1 MQSGCYTVCWYCSMF
16 VAKRVYVQMRTMM
29 WYARFYVLLIS
40 IYIIYFNIRACSMIF
55 FDMSLTF
62 GLFCQ
67 MNKIFIST
75 CTFLCAVVYKII
87 QNSQNLM
94 SGVLKRTLTRV
105 CNVKYRFCYQNQ
117 NPPSYTIWKVTS
129 AIWLETSTNCIL

>member
-1 MQSGCYTVCWYCSMF
+1 MNFRAIWVLYCMLILFGVCCKQGVCTNAYDLFLFTLFILTYGHVLWYF
-16 VAKRVYVQMRTMM
+16 
-29 WYARFYVLLIS
+29 FY
-40 IYIIYFNIRACSMIF
+40 
-55 FDMSLTF
+55 MSLTF

-67 MNKIFIST
+67 LNKNFIST
-75 CTFLCAVVYKII
+75 CIFLCAMVYKII

-105 CNVKYRFCYQNQ
+105 CNVKNRFCYQNQ